1 MSSKD
6 NPMETQGPI
15 QINPNRAEIDDLMR
29 LPGVGEGIAQR
40 IVEGRPYQEAEDLLR
55 VTGLGNQTLER
66 ILPMLTFSE
75 TTAQASEQEVE
86 EKSKKLKREVK
97 PTLEE
102 RLKALGWTS
111 TGSPPTGNQVLL
123 LSLVTGTLSV
133 LLSVILS
140 LAILAGI
147 NRTLN
152 VERHAAVRELGTGF
166 SQLESQLSDLAADVM
181 SIDQRLKSV
190 EGLSGRMATL
200 ESEFDLIQEDVERM
214 RSEVDQLTASVSE
227 ISEEVGRISG
237 KINLFDAFLEG
248 MQSLMTDLFA
258 PLEPA
263 ASPE

>member
-1 MSSKD
+1 
-6 NPMETQGPI
+6 METQEPI
-15 QINPNRAEIDDLMR
+15 QINPNRAEIADLIR
-29 LPGVGEGIAQR
+29 LPGVGESIAQR

-55 VTGLGNQTLER
+55 IAGLGSQSLAR
-66 ILPMLTFSE
+66 IRPMLTFSG
-75 TTAQASEQEVE
+75 TGARVSEQAAEGKSG
-86 EKSKKLKREVK
+86 KSKGVAK

-102 RLKALGWTS
+102 RLKGLGWAS

-123 LSLVTGTLSV
+123 LSLLTGALSV

-152 VERHAAVRELGTGF
+152 VERHAAVRELRTGF
-166 SQLESQLSDLAADVM
+166 SQVESQLTDLAADVT

-200 ESEFDLIQEDVERM
+200 ESEFELMQEDVDQM
-214 RSEVDQLTASVSE
+214 RGEVDQLTESVSDV
-227 ISEEVGRISG
+227 SEEVERISG

-248 MQSLMTDLFA
+248 MRSLVTDLFT
-258 PLEPA
+258 PLDPA
-263 ASPE
+263 TSPE